1 MPHFLPNTTIIYV
14 SLHKQTV
21 IILDNAS
28 IHRSKKF
35 RKKQLE
41 LIDQGIWLICLPVY
55 SPKLNLIE
63 ILWKK
68 AKYEWLPVSAYATFE
83 ALKTNVNTALSDFGQ
98 KYTIEF
104 S

>member
-1 MPHFLPNTTIIYV
+1 M
-14 SLHKQTV
+14 
-21 IILDNAS
+21 LDNAS
-28 IHRSKKF
+28 IHRSEKF

-41 LIDQGIWLICLPVY
+41 LLGRGIWPICLPVY
-55 SPKLNLIE
+55 SPELNLIE

-68 AKYEWLPVSAYATFE
+68 IKYEWLPVSAYANFE
-83 ALKTNVNTALSDFGQ
+83 ALKDNVNTVLSEFGQ